1 MIESM
6 IIPVTQVEDFAQNIG
21 LIAILVFIYNV
32 LPDRFRN
39 GSKYLIPV
47 VIGITFG
54 LAAVLSMIV
63 PIEITLGLILEI
75 KTILVPLAGFIGGPI
90 AAVVVAAIAILFHIT
105 PPQGLDYPWENT
117 VIIAGAIIGTA
128 FHFFRPAKSSMRS
141 EALYLFL
148 LGSALALAYITV
160 IYLYTLPALDGII
173 FQPRIIL
180 TTSAAI
186 IAGVLLLGLLL
197 ELSDRKKI
205 AETGVRQYQEH
216 LESLVKERTKELE
229 LALSLKNAT
238 LDSTA
243 DGILVMN
250 PDGTIRAYNQ
260 RLTTVLDLPAG
271 LIEDKDAKKILDYTA
286 GRMVDPSRFRDL
298 MTAITQNPDKEVIKV
313 LKTIDG
319 NVYELHTL
327 PERMGSTVIGQVL
340 NFRDITEQKHAEEAI
355 RIANSK
361 LSLLSS
367 ITRHDIL
374 NQITALYAYLDLAE
388 MRTTNPESR
397 DILQKM
403 RQILTITQA
412 QIEFTRDYE
421 DMGLASPAWQD
432 AGATFRLATGSWS
445 GRDIGFTGNVEGL
458 EVYADPMLV
467 RVFDNLIDNSL
478 RHGER
483 VTEIRFSAQPA
494 PGRGLLLVYEDN
506 GTGVAANEKQ
516 KIFQKDFGKHTG
528 LGMFLAREILSI
540 TGITVA
546 ETGTTGTGVRFEILV
561 PEGRYRQAQEAVK

>member
-1 MIESM
+1 MIESI
-6 IIPVTQVEDFAQNIG
+6 IIPVSQVEDFAQNIG
-21 LIAILVFIYNV
+21 LIAILVFIYNIM
-32 LPDRFRN
+32 PDRFRT

-54 LAAVLSMIV
+54 LAAVLSMII
-63 PIEITLGLILEI
+63 PIEITFGLILEI
-75 KTILVPLAGFIGGPI
+75 KTIIVPLAGFIGGPI
-90 AAVVVAAIAILFHIT
+90 AAAVVAIIAILFHIT
-105 PPQGLDYPWENT
+105 PPQGLDYPWENA
-117 VIIAGAIIGTA
+117 VIIVGAIIGTA
-128 FHFFRPAKSSMRS
+128 FHRFRPAKSSVKS
-141 EALYLFL
+141 EALHLFL
-148 LGSALALAYITV
+148 LGCAVAIAYITL
-160 IYLYTLPALDGII
+160 IYLFTTPDLDRFIL
-173 FQPRIIL
+173 QPTVIL
-180 TTSAAI
+180 TTSAGLI
-186 IAGVLLLGLLL
+186 GGILILGLLL
-197 ELSDRKKI
+197 ELSDRRKI
-205 AETGVRQYQEH
+205 AETDVRQYQEH

-250 PDGTIRAYNQ
+250 LDGTIRAFNR
-260 RLTTVLDLPAG
+260 RLSIVLDLPDG
-271 LIEDKDAKKILDYTA
+271 LIDEQDAKKLLDHTA
-286 GRMVDPSRFRDL
+286 GRMVEPARFQEL
-298 MTAITQNPDKEVIKV
+298 ITVITQNPDKEVIHV
-313 LKTIDG
+313 LETSDG

-361 LSLLSS
+361 LGLLSS

-374 NQITALYAYLDLAE
+374 NQITALYAYLDISE
-388 MRTTNPESR
+388 IKSTDPYTRE
-397 DILQKM
+397 ILQKM
-403 RQILTITQA
+403 RDVLTITQA

-421 DMGLASPAWQD
+421 DLGLASPVWQD
-432 AGATFRLATGSWS
+432 VGKKFLLATGSWTP
-445 GRDIGFTGNVEGL
+445 RNIGFKVNVEGL

-483 VTEIRFSAQPA
+483 VTEIRFSAKPA
-494 PGRGLLLVYEDN
+494 IGRGLVLVYEDN
-506 GTGVAANEKQ
+506 GTGVAADEKQ

-540 TGITVA
+540 TGITVT
-546 ETGTTGTGVRFEILV
+546 ETGTTGTGVRFEMLV
-561 PEGRYRQAQEAVK
+561 LEGRYRQTQEPEK